1 MWFKNR
7 RAKWRK
13 QKRENQDAKKK
24 TQDLTTIK
32 TTKDLQLDQNSPGK
46 DKDDDRDNPCG
57 IQPHKIVELSKEAC
71 IVQETFTE
79 TSRLNTKGRSVT
91 RHSPAASNDV

>member
-24 TQDLTTIK
+24 TQNLTTIK
-32 TTKDLQLDQNSPGK
+32 TTEELQLQNAPAK
-46 DKDDDRDNPCG
+46 HKDDERDNSYG

-91 RHSPAASNDV
+91 RHFPAASNDV